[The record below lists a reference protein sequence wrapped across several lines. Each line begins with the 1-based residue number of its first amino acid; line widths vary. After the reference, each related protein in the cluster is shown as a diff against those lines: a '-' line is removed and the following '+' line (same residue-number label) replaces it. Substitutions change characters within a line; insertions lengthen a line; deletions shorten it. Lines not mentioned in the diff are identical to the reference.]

1 MCARWAWA
9 NTSTKMSRNSSR
21 SAFGR
26 FRERAARVP
35 ARSFSYADEDA
46 SFFRLISTPPRPSET
61 SRPFDAEVRY
71 TCTPFW
77 FFISK
82 RERPPATGRLDRLAL
97 LGEMTASMAH
107 EVNQPISGII
117 MNAGTALRFTA
128 ARGPVATAFLFKR
141 ARRSWKF
148 AQRQP
153 TFGATNLALLF
164 AKLPQISPCE
174 SRIHGFETRADFLA
188 GRFDTRI
195 VNAVRGLSSV
205 GRAPQWH

>member
-46 SFFRLISTPPRPSET
+46 SFFRFISTPPRPSET

-153 TFGATNLALLF
+153 TFGAINLALLF
-164 AKLPQISPCE
+164 AKLRKFRRARAGSMGSRLRRISLPADLM
-174 SRIHGFETRADFLA
+174 RA
-188 GRFDTRI
+188 
-195 VNAVRGLSSV
+195 
-205 GRAPQWH
+205 

>member
-1 MCARWAWA
+1 MDHTHAVRFLHAYIAQGDGYQQEDERQYCSCYNQVTAGTMCARWAWA

-26 FRERAARVP
+26 FRERAARMP
-35 ARSFSYADEDA
+35 ARSFSYVDEDA
-46 SFFRLISTPPRPSET
+46 YFFRLISTPPRPSEP
-61 SRPFDAEVRY
+61 SRPFDAKVRY

-117 MNAGTALRFTA
+117 MNAGTLRM
-128 ARGPVATAFLFKR
+128 
-141 ARRSWKF
+141 
-148 AQRQP
+148 QR
-153 TFGATNLALLF
+153 
-164 AKLPQISPCE
+164 
-174 SRIHGFETRADFLA
+174 
-188 GRFDTRI
+188 
-195 VNAVRGLSSV
+195 
-205 GRAPQWH
+205 

>member
-1 MCARWAWA
+1 MRGGRGLTHPLKCPAIPQDPHLAASENAPLACRRAPFP
-9 NTSTKMSRNSSR
+9 TQMRTPLSSGSFPR
-21 SAFGR
+21 RRDPVRRQDLSMRKLGT
-26 FRERAARVP
+26 P
-35 ARSFSYADEDA
+35 ARRSGFSSPNAN
-46 SFFRLISTPPRPSET
+46 
-61 SRPFDAEVRY
+61 VRRQQAG
-71 TCTPFW
+71 
-77 FFISK
+77 S
-82 RERPPATGRLDRLAL
+82 
-97 LGEMTASMAH
+97 TASMAH

-117 MNAGTALRFTA
+117 MNAGTLRFTA

-188 GRFDTRI
+188 GRFDARI